1 MGSKRSQ
8 KCAKAHPQPLFYLP
22 GGQEEGKRLKPPLR
36 CLQTPQ
42 KIAWGSA
49 AGWTQVLGGANQ
61 GWGGQFPPTGANW
74 G

>member
-1 MGSKRSQ
+1 MCQG
-8 KCAKAHPQPLFYLP
+8 APPAPVLPP
-22 GGQEEGKRLKPPLR
+22 GGLEEGKRLKPPLR

-61 GWGGQFPPTGANW
+61 GWGGGGNPTRW